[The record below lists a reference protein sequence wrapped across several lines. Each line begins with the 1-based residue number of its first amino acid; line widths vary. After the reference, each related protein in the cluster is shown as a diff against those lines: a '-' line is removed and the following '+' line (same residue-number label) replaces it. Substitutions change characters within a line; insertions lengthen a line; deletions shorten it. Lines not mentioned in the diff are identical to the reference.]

1 MSAEEAGFAPD
12 PGADLGLFPEL
23 PPERSAGRR
32 MHRYVVPVDDQAHE
46 FTLTGDPVA
55 VAIGEHGSEGWAV
68 GWSVEF
74 WAEHDD
80 RAGRCDRAFRVFGT
94 GHPLPADAV
103 WVGTCPRTAGLVW
116 HLYEVT
122 P

>member
-1 MSAEEAGFAPD
+1 MRKMF
-12 PGADLGLFPEL
+12 
-23 PPERSAGRR
+23 
-32 MHRYVVPVDDQAHE
+32 RYTVPVDDQPHE

-55 VAIGEHGSEGWAV
+55 VAIGEHGSV

-74 WAEHDD
+74 WAEFDED
-80 RAGRCDRAFRVFGT
+80 AGASDRAFQVFGT
-94 GHPLPADAV
+94 GHPLPDAAR
-103 WVGTCPRTAGLVW
+103 WVGTCPRTAGLIF